1 MDKGDLKGISLFIHL
16 VAYIVYK
23 KNSATCKKKRS
34 TYAHFTR
41 LEVEY
46 RLITQMIILIHF
58 TDITRGK
65 QDNKKFENKRD
76 LRLIYH
82 FTIFKLQSWLFS
94 RLF

>member
-46 RLITQMIILIHF
+46 RFIIQMIILIHF
-58 TDITRGK
+58 TDIHTSKTG
-65 QDNKKFENKRD
+65 
-76 LRLIYH
+76 
-82 FTIFKLQSWLFS
+82 
-94 RLF
+94 

>member
-16 VAYIVYK
+16 GYIVC
-23 KNSATCKKKRS
+23 KNIQPHVEKRS